1 MSAAQPSILANPP
14 PVGRSLCFRLLPEA
28 DPRPAL
34 SRLRDAFVLEEG
46 VAGIGGPLAGAL
58 GRSIAG
64 LRTFPGLAGPAGA
77 VPSTQQALWIFLRG
91 NDRTETFDRTAR
103 LVPLLE
109 SALAL
114 EDAIDTFTY
123 GGGRDLTGYVDGT
136 ANPQDDT
143 AAAVALVA
151 AGAGRAG
158 SSFVAVQ
165 RWVHD
170 LRRFQGFPATR
181 QDAIIGRSRQT
192 NEELAGAPESAHV
205 KRAAQETFDPAAFM
219 VRRSMPWAAAHE
231 QGLEFIAYGDSLDRF
246 ERVLRRMVGLDDGLA
261 DGLFAFSRPVAGS
274 YYWCPPVS
282 GGRLDLSL
290 LGL

>member
-14 PVGRSLCFRLLPEA
+14 AVGRSLSFRILPEA

-34 SRLRDAFVLEEG
+34 TRLRDAFALDEG
-46 VAGIGGPLAGAL
+46 VVGIGGPLAGAL

-91 NDRTETFDRTAR
+91 TDRTATFDRSAR

-109 SALAL
+109 NALVL

-123 GGGRDLTGYVDGT
+123 SGGKDLTGYVDGT
-136 ANPQDDT
+136 ANPQDDI

-151 AGAGRAG
+151 SGAGRAG

-165 RWVHD
+165 RWAHD
-170 LRRFQGFPATR
+170 LRRFGSFSGAR
-181 QDAIIGRSRQT
+181 QDAIIGRSRET
-192 NEELAGAPESAHV
+192 NDELSDAPESAHV

-219 VRRSMPWAAAHE
+219 VRRSMPWATAHE

-261 DGLFAFSRPVAGS
+261 DGLFAFSRPIAGS
-274 YYWCPPVS
+274 YYWCPPAA